1 MVVRRH
7 DHEGVVDTDP
17 DQDEREDLRQRG
29 ERYACRRTKA
39 EAETTSSSPSLRAI
53 KKKKQKTRAQ
63 RVTIRR
69 RKLRLRAERARER
82 ETKDQREVRHFSR
95 RPKPLRKGGNLYLL
109 AKYALARE
117 RERFCDWLTKGTV
130 EPIRGQAGSD
140 DKDHAGHP
148 DPAPA
153 LDATGAAAAERYRHE
168 HEHDLVCA
176 HTGNG

>member
-1 MVVRRH
+1 M
-7 DHEGVVDTDP
+7 
-17 DQDEREDLRQRG
+17 
-29 ERYACRRTKA
+29 
-39 EAETTSSSPSLRAI
+39 
-53 KKKKQKTRAQ
+53 
-63 RVTIRR
+63 
-69 RKLRLRAERARER
+69 RAERARARDKGSER
-82 ETKDQREVRHFSR
+82 GASFFQTTKTVAERREPVSPGEIRAR
-95 RPKPLRKGGNLYLL
+95 E
-109 AKYALARE
+109 RE